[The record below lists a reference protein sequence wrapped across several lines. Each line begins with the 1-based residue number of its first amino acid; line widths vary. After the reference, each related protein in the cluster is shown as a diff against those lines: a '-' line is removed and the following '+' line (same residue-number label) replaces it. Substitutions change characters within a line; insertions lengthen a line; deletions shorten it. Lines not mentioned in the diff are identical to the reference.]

1 MQFWDYVEKIASI
14 LVSSTK
20 KTEFSAVDILNC
32 LKVKCVSL
40 TDVSPLI
47 MLVFAC

>member
-20 KTEFSAVDILNC
+20 NTEFSAVDRRNC
-32 LKVKCVSL
+32 LKVKW
-40 TDVSPLI
+40 VSPNY
-47 MLVFAC
+47 VNYN